1 MRTNTTVHRFL
12 AVLLALCLMV
22 PSAAV
27 TAMADGKSGKKS
39 YKEGLKYEQL
49 QQWDLAAQEFAMA
62 VAAEPNNAEYKLHYA
77 RALQNASI
85 MFVKRADEL
94 AKQGDYASAYNA
106 YRQAVG
112 YDQGN
117 EMAAL
122 KMRSMLELQ
131 KEQATGGGQYT
142 YDAKTGNL
150 KPISNQIEIKSKPR
164 NRDAVSDL
172 NLSGDF
178 KTVVRGL
185 ARQLELNVLFDE
197 SVRVQNNVQMELRE
211 VTVAKAF
218 DLVLRLNKM
227 TFQQVDRKTVLI
239 YANNQQ
245 TRQNF
250 EEAVVKS
257 FYLGNIKMAD
267 ARGVVNALLPGR
279 PIAVI
284 EDQKVIIL
292 KGTPSELQLVQ
303 DILDSVDKNIS
314 EVVIDVEIYE
324 VSNDAKILIGNQIT
338 TTKAREVSEIVYDKE
353 GKPVNVTTGYSAT
366 LQDLG
371 GLFRG
376 AFAIA
381 GSTASPLVGSLFGLP
396 PTSLS
401 LLQSKGHSRL
411 LNKIQIHA
419 LDGQSNN
426 TKVGRSVPVS
436 LGQNYGSGYGAGA
449 LPGLIGTN
457 PTGGQNPAAGLGN
470 GFLGGLGGG
479 GYGGGLFNNIQ
490 YKDVGLVIE
499 ATPKIT
505 NEGYV
510 EVKMK
515 IETSN
520 VESGADPLTP
530 NFTQRSLNT
539 VARIQDGVT
548 SIVASV
554 MQDSKDNSRASIPII
569 GMLPIIGRLFTTPN
583 QESRQSDIVITVTP
597 HIIRATEITKED
609 NLAKLAG
616 LNVQTGQVG
625 LLPSIED
632 VLFRAQLEEEQ
643 ERRLVASERGLPAD
657 PSGNTAITQTPA
669 QIAPGTAP
677 NSVPL
682 RNASNP
688 GGGQQDK
695 SLDKGLPAGPS
706 GAASPANRKSISI
719 NGGNSGAN
727 PNWNSP
733 SVAADT
739 NPPVEVSPTFTPP
752 PQPQVDPGFEQPVNP
767 GANPGAPVTPN
778 PNVLPNGNPNPNP
791 VTDNRTPG
799 EKPTELTGQIQPP
812 AGGNEIKPAQVMSA
826 TRPPKLE
833 QYLHEQRLLT
843 AKERAANAN
852 KSQPV
857 VNQSQID
864 YVPPTQPERVNAPL
878 AMPKTTANSAK
889 GKQPSASGAP
899 SGLNEAGAPQ
909 PMRIDP
915 PKAGSVA
922 LNLQPQQ
929 ARVQVGKPVTITLQV
944 EAQTALANAQLA
956 LRFDPTKLQVKS
968 VRDGDMLGKQPDIM
982 HSVDKGLLTITA
994 SATGGKAS
1002 KASGR
1007 LIVIEFVA
1015 LGEGT
1020 TEISLNGGETQVRL
1034 VGDVVASLNVTPTQL
1049 VINR

>member
-1 MRTNTTVHRFL
+1 MKTNTTVHRFL
-12 AVLLALCLMV
+12 AVLLALCLTV
-22 PSAAV
+22 PSAAL
-27 TAMADGKSGKKS
+27 ADGKSGKKS

-49 QQWDLAAQEFAMA
+49 QQWDLAAQEFALA
-62 VAAEPNNAEYKLHYA
+62 VAAEPNNAEYKLHYS
-77 RALQNASI
+77 RALQNGSL
-85 MFVKRADEL
+85 MFLKRGDEL

-106 YRQAVG
+106 YRQALG

-122 KMRSMLELQ
+122 KMKSMLELQ

-142 YDAKTGNL
+142 YDSKTGNL
-150 KPISNQIEIKSKPR
+150 KPINNDLQIKSKPR

-178 KTVVRGL
+178 KTVVKGL
-185 ARQLELNVLFDE
+185 ARELELNVLFDE

-314 EVVIDVEIYE
+314 EVIIDVEIYE
-324 VSNDAKILIGNQIT
+324 VSNDAKIQIGNQIT
-338 TTKAREVSEIVYDKE
+338 TDKPREVTEIRYDE
-353 GKPVNVTTGYSAT
+353 DGKPYTVTTGYSAT
-366 LQDLG
+366 LSDLG

-381 GSTASPLVGSLFGLP
+381 GSTVSPLTGSLLGLP

-411 LNKIQIHA
+411 LNKLQIHA
-419 LDGQSNN
+419 LDGQPNN
-426 TKVGRSVPVS
+426 TKVGKSVPVS
-436 LGQNYGSGYGAGA
+436 LGQNYGNGVYNSGTSN
-449 LPGLIGTN
+449 TN
-457 PTGGQNPAAGLGN
+457 PSSNA
-470 GFLGGLGGG
+470 
-479 GYGGGLFNNIQ
+479 LFNNIQ

-510 EVKMK
+510 ELKMK

-520 VESGADPLTP
+520 VEAGADPLTP

-539 VARIQDGVT
+539 VARIQDGVA

-554 MQDSKDNSRASIPII
+554 MQDARGNSRSTLPYI
-569 GMLPIIGRLFTTPN
+569 GMLPLVGRLFSAPN
-583 QESRQSDIVITVTP
+583 QSTNQSDIVITVTP
-597 HIIRATEITKED
+597 HIIRAAEITKED

-616 LNVQTGQVG
+616 LNVQGGQGTG

-643 ERRLVASERGLPAD
+643 ERRLVAAERGVPAEAT
-657 PSGNTAITQTPA
+657 GNSPPQQTPA
-669 QIAPGTAP
+669 QIAP
-677 NSVPL
+677 NVVPV

-688 GGGQQDK
+688 SNGPDK
-695 SLDKGLPAGPS
+695 DLPAGPS
-706 GAASPANRKSISI
+706 GRANTLRPAS
-719 NGGNSGAN
+719 NSGSN
-727 PNWNSP
+727 G
-733 SVAADT
+733 
-739 NPPVEVSPTFTPP
+739 TP
-752 PQPQVDPGFEQPVNP
+752 
-767 GANPGAPVTPN
+767 
-778 PNVLPNGNPNPNP
+778 
-791 VTDNRTPG
+791 
-799 EKPTELTGQIQPP
+799 K
-812 AGGNEIKPAQVMSA
+812 
-826 TRPPKLE
+826 
-833 QYLHEQRLLT
+833 
-843 AKERAANAN
+843 
-852 KSQPV
+852 KS
-857 VNQSQID
+857 
-864 YVPPTQPERVNAPL
+864 ERVE
-878 AMPKTTANSAK
+878 S
-889 GKQPSASGAP
+889 KQK
-899 SGLNEAGAPQ
+899 
-909 PMRIDP
+909 R
-915 PKAGSVA
+915 
-922 LNLQPQQ
+922 
-929 ARVQVGKPVTITLQV
+929 
-944 EAQTALANAQLA
+944 
-956 LRFDPTKLQVKS
+956 
-968 VRDGDMLGKQPDIM
+968 
-982 HSVDKGLLTITA
+982 
-994 SATGGKAS
+994 
-1002 KASGR
+1002 
-1007 LIVIEFVA
+1007 
-1015 LGEGT
+1015 
-1020 TEISLNGGETQVRL
+1020 
-1034 VGDVVASLNVTPTQL
+1034 
-1049 VINR
+1049 